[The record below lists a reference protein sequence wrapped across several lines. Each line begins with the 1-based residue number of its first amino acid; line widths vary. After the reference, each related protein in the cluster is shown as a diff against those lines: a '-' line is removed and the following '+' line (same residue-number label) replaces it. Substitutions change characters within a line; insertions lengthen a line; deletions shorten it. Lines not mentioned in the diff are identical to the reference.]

1 MHTDQEINNLINEND
16 FFKIGNE
23 DVLGE
28 SLPVFINRP
37 RNLAAFITQS
47 QHHAE
52 SIYLEYQG
60 KKISFAEHYEL
71 VGKAIHLLRSKYNVG
86 PGDRVAIYA
95 ANSPEWIIFF
105 WATVSIGGIAC
116 GLNGWWNGK
125 EAIKALD
132 AASPKLLV
140 GDEKRIS
147 RLPSHDHPQIIFE
160 ELVLTNYP
168 NIDHNFHDANEDDCA
183 CLLYTSGTTGTP
195 KGVMTSHRSM
205 ISNTML
211 QLLQGASVAARSSKL
226 GTDWSANKPKSLIT
240 SPLFHVSGLSAGAV
254 TALFAGTSSY
264 LYDGKFDPDR
274 IVEIIKNSNI
284 TSWGG
289 AVPTA
294 LRRVLNVAEKEK
306 TKLESLL
313 VVGGGGAP
321 IPEELINQSKIVF
334 PNVKHNFGYG
344 YGLTESGAITIINWG
359 DTLDS
364 YPTSPGQPM
373 PTIHVELRDDNGEL
387 ILDDDVEGEIYVK
400 SPSVMLGYYENPTA
414 TAESLT
420 EDRTLKT
427 GDFAHR
433 KNGLFFISSRRTD
446 LILRGAENVY
456 PQEIELLLDAHPKVI
471 ESAVIGIPD
480 EDLGQ
485 QVKAFIRISADIDTS
500 ELENYLEDNLAKFKV
515 PSAWE
520 IIDSPLPRNASG
532 KVMKH
537 VLIDKNANNMII
549 END

>member
-105 WATVSIGGIAC
+105 WATVSIGAIAC

-160 ELVLTNYP
+160 ELVLTDYP

-306 TKLESLL
+306 TKLQSLL

-321 IPEELINQSKIVF
+321 IPEELINKSKIVF

-364 YPTSPGQPM
+364 NPTSPGQPM

-427 GDFAHR
+427 GDFAYR
-433 KNGLFFISSRRTD
+433 NKGLFFISSRRTD

-485 QVKAFIRISADIDTS
+485 QVKAFIRINADIDTL
-500 ELENYLEDNLAKFKV
+500 ELEKYLEDNLAKFKV
-515 PSAWE
+515 PSTWE
-520 IIDSPLPRNASG
+520 IIGSPLPRNASG

>member
-105 WATVSIGGIAC
+105 WATVSIGAIAC

-160 ELVLTNYP
+160 ELVLADYP

-321 IPEELINQSKIVF
+321 IPEELINKSKIVF

-364 YPTSPGQPM
+364 NPTSPGQPM
-373 PTIHVELRDDNGEL
+373 PTIQVELRDDSGEL

-414 TAESLT
+414 TDESLT

-427 GDFAHR
+427 GDFAYR
-433 KNGLFFISSRRTD
+433 NKGLFFISSRRTD

-485 QVKAFIRISADIDTS
+485 QVKAFIRINADIDTL
-500 ELENYLEDNLAKFKV
+500 ELEKYLEDNLAKFKV
-515 PSAWE
+515 PSSWE
-520 IIDSPLPRNASG
+520 IINSPLPRNASG

>member
-37 RNLAAFITQS
+37 KNLAAFITQS

-125 EAIKALD
+125 EAIKALE

-160 ELVLTNYP
+160 ELVLTDYP

-264 LYDGKFDPDR
+264 LYDGKFDADR

-321 IPEELINQSKIVF
+321 IPEELINKSKIVF

-364 YPTSPGQPM
+364 NPTSPGQPM

-427 GDFAHR
+427 GDFAYR
-433 KNGLFFISSRRTD
+433 NKGLFFISSRRTD

-456 PQEIELLLDAHPKVI
+456 PQEIELLLDAHLKVI

-485 QVKAFIRISADIDTS
+485 QVKAFIRINADIDTS
-500 ELENYLEDNLAKFKV
+500 ELERYLEDNLAKFKV
-515 PSAWE
+515 PSTWE

>member
-1 MHTDQEINNLINEND
+1 MHTDQEINNLITEND

-37 RNLAAFITQS
+37 RNLAAFISQS

-52 SIYLEYQG
+52 SVYLEYQS
-60 KKISFAEHYEL
+60 KKISFAEHYDL
-71 VGKAIHLLRSKYNVG
+71 VGKTIHLLRSKYNVG

-105 WATVSIGGIAC
+105 WATVSIGAIAC

-147 RLPSHDHPQIIFE
+147 RLSSHDHPQIIFE
-160 ELVLTNYP
+160 ELALSDYS
-168 NIDHNFHDANEDDCA
+168 NIDHNFHDAKEDDCA

-264 LYDGKFDPDR
+264 LYDGKFDADR
-274 IVEIIKNSNI
+274 IVEIIKNSKI

-306 TKLESLL
+306 SKLESLL

-321 IPEELINQSKIVF
+321 IPEELINKSKIVF

-364 YPTSPGQPM
+364 NPTSPGQPM

-387 ILDDDVEGEIYVK
+387 ILDDNVEGEIYVK

-427 GDFAHR
+427 GDFAYR
-433 KNGLFFISSRRTD
+433 NKGLFFISSRRTD

-485 QVKAFIRISADIDTS
+485 QVKAFIRINADIDTP
-500 ELENYLEDNLAKFKV
+500 ELEKYLEDNLAKFKV
-515 PSAWE
+515 PSIWE
-520 IIDSPLPRNASG
+520 IIDVPLPRNASG

>member
-160 ELVLTNYP
+160 ELVLTDCP

-321 IPEELINQSKIVF
+321 IPEELINKSKIVF

-364 YPTSPGQPM
+364 NPTSPGQPM

-427 GDFAHR
+427 GDFAYR
-433 KNGLFFISSRRTD
+433 NKGLFFISSRRTD

-485 QVKAFIRISADIDTS
+485 QVKAFVRIDAEIDTL
-500 ELENYLEDNLAKFKV
+500 ELEKYLEDNLAKFKV
-515 PSAWE
+515 PSTWE
-520 IIDSPLPRNASG
+520 IIGSPLPRNASG

>member
-105 WATVSIGGIAC
+105 WATVSIGAIAC

-160 ELVLTNYP
+160 ELVLTDYP

-321 IPEELINQSKIVF
+321 IPEELINKSKIVF

-364 YPTSPGQPM
+364 NPTSPGQPM

-427 GDFAHR
+427 GDFAYR
-433 KNGLFFISSRRTD
+433 NKGLFFISSRRTD

-485 QVKAFIRISADIDTS
+485 QVKAFIRINADIDTL
-500 ELENYLEDNLAKFKV
+500 ELEKYLEDNLAKFKV
-515 PSAWE
+515 PSSWE
-520 IIDSPLPRNASG
+520 IINSPLPRNASG

>member
-147 RLPSHDHPQIIFE
+147 RLPSHDYPQIIFE
-160 ELVLTNYP
+160 ELVLTDYP

-321 IPEELINQSKIVF
+321 IPEELINKSKIVF

-364 YPTSPGQPM
+364 NPTSPGQPM

-427 GDFAHR
+427 GDFAYR
-433 KNGLFFISSRRTD
+433 NKGLFFISSRRTD

-485 QVKAFIRISADIDTS
+485 QVKAFIRINADIDTL
-500 ELENYLEDNLAKFKV
+500 ELEKYLEDNLAKFKV
-515 PSAWE
+515 PSSWE

>member
-37 RNLAAFITQS
+37 RNLSAFISQS

-52 SIYLEYQG
+52 SVYLEYQG
-60 KKISFAEHYEL
+60 KKISFTEHYEL
-71 VGKAIHLLRSKYNVG
+71 VGKAIHLLRSKYNVS

-105 WATVSIGGIAC
+105 WATVSIGAIAC

-147 RLPSHDHPQIIFE
+147 RLSSHDYSQIIFE
-160 ELVLTNYP
+160 ELDLTDYP

-264 LYDGKFDPDR
+264 LYDGKFDAYR
-274 IVEIIKNSNI
+274 IVEIIKNSNV

-321 IPEELINQSKIVF
+321 IPEQLINKSKIVF

-364 YPTSPGQPM
+364 NPTSPGQPM
-373 PTIHVELRDDNGEL
+373 PTIHVELRDNNGEL
-387 ILDDDVEGEIYVK
+387 ILDDNIEGEIFVK

-427 GDFAHR
+427 GDFAFR
-433 KNGLFFISSRRTD
+433 NNGLFFISSRRTD

-456 PQEIELLLDAHPKVI
+456 PQEIELLLDAHPKII

-485 QVKAFIRISADIDTS
+485 QVKAFVRINADIDTS
-500 ELENYLEDNLAKFKV
+500 ELERYLEDNLAKFKV
-515 PSAWE
+515 PSTWE
-520 IIDSPLPRNASG
+520 IIDASLPRNASG

>member
-1 MHTDQEINNLINEND
+1 MHTDQEINNLITEND

-37 RNLAAFITQS
+37 RNLAAFISQS

-52 SIYLEYQG
+52 SVYLEYQS
-60 KKISFAEHYEL
+60 KKISFAEHYDL
-71 VGKAIHLLRSKYNVG
+71 VGKTIHLLRSKYNVG

-105 WATVSIGGIAC
+105 WATVSIGAIAC

-147 RLPSHDHPQIIFE
+147 RLSSHDHPQIIFE
-160 ELVLTNYP
+160 ELALSDYS

-264 LYDGKFDPDR
+264 LYDGKFDADR
-274 IVEIIKNSNI
+274 IVEIIKNSKI

-306 TKLESLL
+306 SKLESLL

-321 IPEELINQSKIVF
+321 IPEELINKSKIVF

-364 YPTSPGQPM
+364 NPTSPGQPM

-387 ILDDDVEGEIYVK
+387 ILDDNVEGEIYVK

-427 GDFAHR
+427 GDFAYR
-433 KNGLFFISSRRTD
+433 NKGLFFISSRRTD

-485 QVKAFIRISADIDTS
+485 QVKAFIRINADIDTP
-500 ELENYLEDNLAKFKV
+500 ELEKYLEDNLAKFKV
-515 PSAWE
+515 PSSWE

>member
-37 RNLAAFITQS
+37 RNLAAFISQS

-52 SIYLEYQG
+52 STYLEYQG

-160 ELVLTNYP
+160 ELVLTDYP

-264 LYDGKFDPDR
+264 LYDGKFDANR
-274 IVEIIKNSNI
+274 IVDIIKDSNI

-306 TKLESLL
+306 TKLQSLL

-364 YPTSPGQPM
+364 NPTSPGQPM

-400 SPSVMLGYYENPTA
+400 SPSVMLGYYKNPTA

-420 EDRTLKT
+420 DDRTLKT
-427 GDFAHR
+427 GDFAYR
-433 KNGLFFISSRRTD
+433 NKGLFFISSRRTD

-485 QVKAFIRISADIDTS
+485 QVKAFIRINADIDTS
-500 ELENYLEDNLAKFKV
+500 ELEKYLEDNLAKFKV
-515 PSAWE
+515 PSTWE
-520 IIDSPLPRNASG
+520 IIDVPLPRNASG

>member
-160 ELVLTNYP
+160 ELALSDYP

-264 LYDGKFDPDR
+264 LYDGKFDANR
-274 IVEIIKNSNI
+274 IVEIIKDSNI

-321 IPEELINQSKIVF
+321 IPEELINKSKIVF

-364 YPTSPGQPM
+364 NPTSPGQPM

-427 GDFAHR
+427 GDFAYR
-433 KNGLFFISSRRTD
+433 NKGLFFISSRRTD

-485 QVKAFIRISADIDTS
+485 QVKAFIRINADIDTL
-500 ELENYLEDNLAKFKV
+500 ELEKYLEDNLAKFKV
-515 PSAWE
+515 PSSWE

>member
-1 MHTDQEINNLINEND
+1 MHTDQEINNLITEND

-147 RLPSHDHPQIIFE
+147 RLPSHDYPQIIFE
-160 ELVLTNYP
+160 ELVLTDYP

-264 LYDGKFDPDR
+264 LYDGKFDPNR

-321 IPEELINQSKIVF
+321 IPEELINKSKIVF

-364 YPTSPGQPM
+364 NPTSPGQPM
-373 PTIHVELRDDNGEL
+373 PTIHVELRDDSGEL

-414 TAESLT
+414 TDESLT

-427 GDFAHR
+427 GDFAYR
-433 KNGLFFISSRRTD
+433 NKGLFFISSRRTD

-485 QVKAFIRISADIDTS
+485 QVKAFIRINADIDTL
-500 ELENYLEDNLAKFKV
+500 ELEKYLEDNLAKFKV
-515 PSAWE
+515 PSSWE
-520 IIDSPLPRNASG
+520 ITNSPLPRNASG

>member
-37 RNLAAFITQS
+37 RNLAAFISQS

-52 SIYLEYQG
+52 STYLEYQG

-71 VGKAIHLLRSKYNVG
+71 VGKAIHLLRSKYNVS

-160 ELVLTNYP
+160 ELVLTDYP

-211 QLLQGASVAARSSKL
+211 QLLQGASVAARSLKL

-264 LYDGKFDPDR
+264 LYDGKFDPNR

-306 TKLESLL
+306 TKLETLL

-321 IPEELINQSKIVF
+321 IPEELINKSKIVF

-364 YPTSPGQPM
+364 NPTSPGQPM

-414 TAESLT
+414 TSESLT

-427 GDFAHR
+427 GDFAYR
-433 KNGLFFISSRRTD
+433 NKGLFFISSRRTD

-485 QVKAFIRISADIDTS
+485 QVKAFIRINADIDTS
-500 ELENYLEDNLAKFKV
+500 ELEKYLEDNLAKFKV
-515 PSAWE
+515 PSSWE

>member
-37 RNLAAFITQS
+37 RNLAAFISQS

-52 SIYLEYQG
+52 STYLEYQG

-160 ELVLTNYP
+160 ELVLTDYP

-321 IPEELINQSKIVF
+321 IPEELINKSKIVF

-364 YPTSPGQPM
+364 NPTSPGQPM

-427 GDFAHR
+427 GDFAYR
-433 KNGLFFISSRRTD
+433 NKGLFFISSRRTD

-485 QVKAFIRISADIDTS
+485 QVKAFIRINADIDTL
-500 ELENYLEDNLAKFKV
+500 ELEKYLEDNLAKFKV
-515 PSAWE
+515 PSSWE

>member
-37 RNLAAFITQS
+37 RNLAAFISQS

-105 WATVSIGGIAC
+105 WATVSIGAIAC

-160 ELVLTNYP
+160 ELILTDYP

-321 IPEELINQSKIVF
+321 IPEELINKSKIVF

-364 YPTSPGQPM
+364 NPTSPGQPM

-414 TAESLT
+414 TDESLT

-427 GDFAHR
+427 GDFAYR
-433 KNGLFFISSRRTD
+433 NKGLFFISSRRTD

-485 QVKAFIRISADIDTS
+485 QVKAFIRINADIDTS
-500 ELENYLEDNLAKFKV
+500 ELEKYLEDNLAKFKV
-515 PSAWE
+515 PSTWE
-520 IIDSPLPRNASG
+520 IIDVPLPRNASG

>member
-160 ELVLTNYP
+160 ELVLTDYP

-321 IPEELINQSKIVF
+321 IPEELINKSKIVF

-364 YPTSPGQPM
+364 NPTSPGQPM

-427 GDFAHR
+427 GDFAYR
-433 KNGLFFISSRRTD
+433 NKGLFFISSRRTD

-485 QVKAFIRISADIDTS
+485 QVKAFIRINADIDTL
-500 ELENYLEDNLAKFKV
+500 ELEKYLEDNLAKFKV
-515 PSAWE
+515 PSTWE
-520 IIDSPLPRNASG
+520 IIGSPLPRNASG

>member
-37 RNLAAFITQS
+37 RNLAAFTSQS

-160 ELVLTNYP
+160 ELVLTDYP
-168 NIDHNFHDANEDDCA
+168 SIDHNFHDANEDDCA

-264 LYDGKFDPDR
+264 LYDG
-274 IVEIIKNSNI
+274 
-284 TSWGG
+284 
-289 AVPTA
+289 
-294 LRRVLNVAEKEK
+294 
-306 TKLESLL
+306 
-313 VVGGGGAP
+313 
-321 IPEELINQSKIVF
+321 
-334 PNVKHNFGYG
+334 
-344 YGLTESGAITIINWG
+344 
-359 DTLDS
+359 
-364 YPTSPGQPM
+364 
-373 PTIHVELRDDNGEL
+373 
-387 ILDDDVEGEIYVK
+387 
-400 SPSVMLGYYENPTA
+400 
-414 TAESLT
+414 
-420 EDRTLKT
+420 
-427 GDFAHR
+427 
-433 KNGLFFISSRRTD
+433 
-446 LILRGAENVY
+446 
-456 PQEIELLLDAHPKVI
+456 
-471 ESAVIGIPD
+471 
-480 EDLGQ
+480 
-485 QVKAFIRISADIDTS
+485 
-500 ELENYLEDNLAKFKV
+500 
-515 PSAWE
+515 
-520 IIDSPLPRNASG
+520 
-532 KVMKH
+532 
-537 VLIDKNANNMII
+537 
-549 END
+549 